1 MARVKIYVKEVEQL
15 DENSVGVLLDFDN
28 VANPEKVVETIKAT
42 KSYFEGSITF
52 WEAVKILIT
61 IWKG

>member
-1 MARVKIYVKEVEQL
+1 MARVKIYVKEIEQL

-28 VANPEKVVETIKAT
+28 VSNAAKVVETLKAT
-42 KSYFEGSITF
+42 KELWEGSITF
-52 WEAVKILIT
+52 WEAVKIIIT